1 MNTMGWNSYWT
12 RIYLFFRVKYENSNW
27 HYNSIDDFPV
37 FVCLH
42 QKKSIHFYIL
52 VKRTFCSQ
60 WMYNLYI
67 HTQLYPMNCQVLSSP
82 NRRACLLK
90 FSRFSFHPAH
100 NFSCNNWKIPP
111 LIYLV
116 NKWARSVRHFFQ
128 PCLFIPV
135 CSSIRDFR
143 VDKQNTYYFA
153 IRMYLKVFKKIL
165 FIEKWIDFC
174 MH

>member
-12 RIYLFFRVKYENSNW
+12 RFFFAWNMKIQIDIIIALMTLYVTFPYWYVYTKKIHSFLHPGQEDILFSMNVQ
-27 HYNSIDDFPV
+27 
-37 FVCLH
+37 FV
-42 QKKSIHFYIL
+42 
-52 VKRTFCSQ
+52 
-60 WMYNLYI
+60 
-67 HTQLYPMNCQVLSSP
+67 HTMNCQVLSSP

-116 NKWARSVRHFFQ
+116 NKWARSMWHFFQ

-143 VDKQNTYYFA
+143 VEKQNTYYFA
-153 IRMYLKVFKKIL
+153 IR
-165 FIEKWIDFC
+165 C
-174 MH
+174 T